1 MDSGL
6 SPVSILFFSVS
17 RIVPYFKFCIKSLM
31 LKGKKSGT
39 LFSLYTAHMAF
50 QILEVDVNLG
60 HSDLFTLVGN
70 IFMRKNSYVENKM
83 NAGKNF
89 SGTTK

>member
-1 MDSGL
+1 MTAL
-6 SPVSILFFSVS
+6 FSVS
-17 RIVPYFKFCIKSLM
+17 RIVPYFTFGIKGLF

-50 QILEVDVNLG
+50 QILEVVVNLG

-70 IFMRKNSYVENKM
+70 IFMRKNSHIENM
-83 NAGKNF
+83 TIGKNF
-89 SGTTK
+89 SGATK